1 MDISSYAA
9 TRAKN
14 RSSKFDLR
22 LIDVFS
28 FSFVFLFFLGSIPD
42 SEGITNPK
50 CGSNYNVVRGQAAS
64 FFCRPSLYG
73 RYLTIRITKTIV
85 EALML
90 CEVEVYSA
98 RRGMVHVNLKFTHG
112 QGPCLFRYKKE

>member
-1 MDISSYAA
+1 MDLPSYAA

-22 LIDVFS
+22 LIDVFFF
-28 FSFVFLFFLGSIPD
+28 FSFLGSIPD
-42 SEGITNPK
+42 SGGITNPK
-50 CGSNYNVVRGQAAS
+50 CGSNHNVFRGQGAS

-73 RYLTIRITKTIV
+73 RYLTIRITKVFV

-90 CEVEVYSA
+90 CEVEVYSE
-98 RRGMVHVNLKFTHG
+98 RRGMVHVTAIL
-112 QGPCLFRYKKE
+112 L